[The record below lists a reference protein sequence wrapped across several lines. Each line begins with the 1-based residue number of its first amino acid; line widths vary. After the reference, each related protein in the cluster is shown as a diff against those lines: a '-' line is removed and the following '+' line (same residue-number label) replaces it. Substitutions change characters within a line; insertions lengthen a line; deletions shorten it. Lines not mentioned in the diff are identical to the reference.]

1 MSDKDKDKKGSFG
14 AGADKLRGAV
24 EKAKEEAQKRQQQQ
38 KLDELRKKQAA
49 RGKQPIAPPRRPSPP
64 ARPAAAPAVAATA
77 AAASALSDDQKSKLN
92 SLRSSFD
99 SVNQDAELGDLY
111 REIGEIDNQ
120 LTNLPLT
127 LDTLRGRGFVHS
139 GNLEKALDK
148 LDEEWDKVRPQV
160 EARVQEEVGRLNT
173 EVDALERQYNQLV
186 QRPTAVLLTQVDQA
200 IDRTEKRVSQVSTNL
215 QNLYKGVK
223 EGLNET
229 QGAIER
235 AEWMIQQ
242 IDESP
247 AIELYPAEG
256 PLLAVEATWEKDG
269 DGDPSGILYLTDQRI
284 LFEQKEEIATKK
296 FLFIT
301 TASEKVQKLLLEAP
315 AREVEDIKH
324 SEEGRGFLGLR
335 SDDILELVFSSNT
348 NFSRARFH
356 IKGQDS
362 SEWAAML
369 KHVRSGEIDRYRHT
383 AYLEAMESA
392 ASATASLPTQ
402 CPSCF
407 AELAAQPRGVTSV
420 TCEFCGAVVTA
431 A

>member
-1 MSDKDKDKKGSFG
+1 MSDKDKKGSFG

-38 KLDELRKKQAA
+38 KLEELRQKQAA
-49 RGKQPIAPPRRPSPP
+49 RGKQPIAPPQRTSPATPPP
-64 ARPAAAPAVAATA
+64 APPPAAAVAG
-77 AAASALSDDQKSKLN
+77 LDDSQKSKLN
-92 SLRSSFD
+92 SLRSSFER
-99 SVNQDAELGDLY
+99 VVRDAELGDLY

-120 LTNLPLT
+120 MTNLPLK

-148 LDEEWDKVRPQV
+148 LNGEWDKVRPQV
-160 EARVQEEVGRLNT
+160 ASRVQEEVGRLNT
-173 EVDALERQYNQLV
+173 ELNTLTTQYNQL
-186 QRPTAVLLTQVDQA
+186 QRAPSAVLLTQVDGA
-200 IDRTEKRVSQVSTNL
+200 IDRANQRVSQVSSNL
-215 QNLYKGVK
+215 KNLYKGVK
-223 EGLNET
+223 EGLSET
-229 QGAIER
+229 QSAVER

-247 AIELYPAEG
+247 AIDLYPAEG
-256 PLLAVEATWEKDG
+256 PLLAVDATWEKSG
-269 DGDPSGILYLTDQRI
+269 DNNPSGVLYLTDQRI

-296 FLFIT
+296 VLFIT
-301 TASEKVQKLLLEAP
+301 TKKEKVQKLLLEAP
-315 AREVEDIKH
+315 AREIEDIKH

-335 SDDILELVFSSNT
+335 SDDILELVFSANT

-356 IKGQDS
+356 LKGQES
-362 SEWAAML
+362 SDWAAMI
-369 KHVRSGEIDRYRHT
+369 KHVRSGEIDKYRHT

>member
-1 MSDKDKDKKGSFG
+1 M
-14 AGADKLRGAV
+14 
-24 EKAKEEAQKRQQQQ
+24 
-38 KLDELRKKQAA
+38 
-49 RGKQPIAPPRRPSPP
+49 
-64 ARPAAAPAVAATA
+64 
-77 AAASALSDDQKSKLN
+77 
-92 SLRSSFD
+92 
-99 SVNQDAELGDLY
+99 
-111 REIGEIDNQ
+111 
-120 LTNLPLT
+120 
-127 LDTLRGRGFVHS
+127 
-139 GNLEKALDK
+139 
-148 LDEEWDKVRPQV
+148 
-160 EARVQEEVGRLNT
+160 NT

-324 SEEGRGFLGLR
+324 SEEGRGF
-335 SDDILELVFSSNT
+335 
-348 NFSRARFH
+348 
-356 IKGQDS
+356 
-362 SEWAAML
+362 WA
-369 KHVRSGEIDRYRHT
+369 
-383 AYLEAMESA
+383 
-392 ASATASLPTQ
+392 
-402 CPSCF
+402 C
-407 AELAAQPRGVTSV
+407 
-420 TCEFCGAVVTA
+420 AVMTFWS
-431 A
+431 